1 MINKRPGRSLKE
13 SQPYYPKRGCCFAKH
28 NLSTACYDRVSKLE
42 QLCKIYAA
50 CEFFPGLAAL
60 VTTLPF
66 EKEPFSFESPAS
78 IPRRAMPRISGSVF
92 ASACQPQGAV
102 DPLLTTGEFHTAALR
117 PVARQRLCL
126 PLP

>member
-60 VTTLPF
+60 G
-66 EKEPFSFESPAS
+66 SPCLKPDPS
-78 IPRRAMPRISGSVF
+78 LRH
-92 ASACQPQGAV
+92 SAQI
-102 DPLLTTGEFHTAALR
+102 
-117 PVARQRLCL
+117 
-126 PLP
+126 

>member
-60 VTTLPF
+60 VTTSPF
-66 EKEPFSFESPAS
+66 KKEPPSFESPGLRS
-78 IPRRAMPRISGSVF
+78 
-92 ASACQPQGAV
+92 CQSLP
-102 DPLLTTGEFHTAALR
+102 ALR
-117 PVARQRLCL
+117 PAPPSTL
-126 PLP
+126 